1 MAISLTNAVASA
13 MADAAVDLIDVGA
26 GTQGKL
32 EIRDGTQPAN
42 ADAAATGVVL
52 ATFNLDATA
61 AFGAASNGVATLAG
75 TPLSTTGSATGTAT
89 WFRIYNSDTTPLAI
103 MDGAVGTAGSVELTL
118 NTTSI
123 STGVN
128 VEITSGTFT
137 VPKA

>member
-13 MADAAVDLIDVGA
+13 MADAAVDLIDVSA
-26 GTQGKL
+26 PGKL
-32 EIRDGTQPAN
+32 EIRSGSQPAN
-42 ADAAATGVVL
+42 ADAAAGGTVL
-52 ATFNLDATA
+52 ATFDLANP
-61 AFGAASNGVATLAG
+61 AFGTASNGVATLDASPSL
-75 TPLSTTGSATGTAT
+75 TTTGAATGTAT
-89 WFRIYNSDTTPLAI
+89 WFRIYDGSATPLAI
-103 MDGAVGTAGSVELTL
+103 LDGAVASTGSAELNL